1 MKMLTNLELGDGL
14 QPISIYADTKQLHST
29 MSRFK
34 PEPYLDR
41 ACEIF
46 KSPYSAYMTE
56 NRYTDLNIT
65 AVSTSTAH
73 IDSLNLM
80 PTSENHSST
89 PAHCQSSAENT
100 GQHNN
105 NNNNQ
110 MNNNHLSHGIKTEN
124 QSPPSSNLTVDEQD
138 SSSLVNSSKRSNTN
152 EKPPYSY
159 VALIA
164 MAIENSPQ
172 RRATLSEIYAY
183 ITTNFPYFEKNK
195 KGWQNSIR
203 HNLSLNECFIKVARD
218 GGGER
223 KGNYWTLSSHAHY
236 EEMFEN
242 GNFRR
247 RRRMKR
253 TYNRTSAAHISR
265 LYESPYNPNYST
277 TARMY
282 ANPSYRYSYPD
293 PALTSQWLSP
303 QSMNAYQSCPS
314 RNSFGYGS
322 QIPSAVQSINSFPSL
337 SNNIVSGSTSP
348 TTRRLEYPYSYDS
361 AIGLPMVKEEHGQL
375 NVTSTQSS
383 VSSPYSIQQRYMSPV
398 PHSSQP

>member
-1 MKMLTNLELGDGL
+1 
-14 QPISIYADTKQLHST
+14 

-34 PEPYLDR
+34 PESYLDR
-41 ACEIF
+41 GCDIS
-46 KSPYSAYMTE
+46 KMSYTGYID

-65 AVSTSTAH
+65 AVPTSTTH
-73 IDSLNLM
+73 SDPLNLM
-80 PTSENHSST
+80 PSENHSST
-89 PAHCQSSAENT
+89 TGNVIQNSANNT
-100 GQHNN
+100 SQHNN
-105 NNNNQ
+105 NNNSQ
-110 MNNNHLSHGIKTEN
+110 MNNNHVNHGIKTEN
-124 QSPPSSNLTVDEQD
+124 QSPPSNLTVVDEQD
-138 SSSLVNSSKRSNTN
+138 SSSLVNSSKRSNVN

-265 LYESPYNPNYST
+265 LYETPYNPNYT
-277 TARMY
+277 TSARMY

-293 PALTSQWLSP
+293 PALTSQWLNP

-337 SNNIVSGSTSP
+337 PNNIVSGSTSP
-348 TTRRLEYPYSYDS
+348 TARRLDYPYSYDS

-375 NVTSTQSS
+375 NISSTQVA